1 MNIHLKKS
9 NEKNM
14 TIMMLVKILKRIYN
28 IKDLTLLRS
37 YLEIFDD

>member
-1 MNIHLKKS
+1 MNTHLKKS

-28 IKDLTLLRS
+28 IKDLTLLGS
-37 YLEIFDD
+37 YLEIFKQ